1 MVKAELDYTIFLSKY
16 NKRNECPTYGMSY
29 LCCTATSINTETEAA
44 A

>member
-16 NKRNECPTYGMSY
+16 NKINECPTYGTY